1 MNKRFVIVILGAFSL
16 GLVFFLILS
25 MWREGTTDLSPVP
38 EGGVK
43 VIQLTP
49 SDK

>member
-1 MNKRFVIVILGAFSL
+1 MNKRLVGIILGAFVL
-16 GLVFFLILS
+16 GLILFFIIS
-25 MWREGTTDLSPVP
+25 MLREGTTDLSPVP

>member
-1 MNKRFVIVILGAFSL
+1 MNRRMMGIIFGAFIL
-16 GLVFFLILS
+16 GLVFFFIMS